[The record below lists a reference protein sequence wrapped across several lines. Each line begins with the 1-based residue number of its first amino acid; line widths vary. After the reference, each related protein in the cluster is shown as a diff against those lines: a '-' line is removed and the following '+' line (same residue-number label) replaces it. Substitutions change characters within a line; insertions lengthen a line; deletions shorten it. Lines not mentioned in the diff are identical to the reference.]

1 MVRVEIL
8 ILVKTSE
15 SIMDFKAINK
25 YLVIIIIILYKIMNE
40 KFIICV
46 AIVCLTYIGKQSE
59 PRLLRDWGNFK
70 M

>member
-25 YLVIIIIILYKIMNE
+25 YLVIIIII
-40 KFIICV
+40 IIIKCDTN
-46 AIVCLTYIGKQSE
+46 IISTNII
-59 PRLLRDWGNFK
+59 
-70 M
+70 